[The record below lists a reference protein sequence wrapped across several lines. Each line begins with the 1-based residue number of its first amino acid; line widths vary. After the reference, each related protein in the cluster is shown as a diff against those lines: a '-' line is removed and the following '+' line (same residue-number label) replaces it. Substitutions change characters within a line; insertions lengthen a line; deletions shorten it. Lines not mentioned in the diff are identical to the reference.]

1 LNFELFLTRVC
12 KMQAVARARFLR
24 GSARKMRQV
33 LDNIRGKNVEAAINI
48 LHLTHKKSA
57 LDLEK
62 VVRSAVANA
71 LNVYGDKISDPN
83 TLTITEARCDE
94 GPIMRRIRARAMGR
108 AYRIRKRTCHL
119 KIVVSAEE

>member
-1 LNFELFLTRVC
+1 
-12 KMQAVARARFLR
+12 MQAVARARFLK

-33 LDNIRGKNVEAAINI
+33 LDIIRGKNVEAAINI
-48 LHLTHKKSA
+48 LHLTRKKSA

-83 TLTITEARCDE
+83 KLTITEAQCDE
-94 GPIMRRIRARAMGR
+94 GPIMKRIRARAMGR
-108 AYRIRKRTCHL
+108 AFRIRKRTYHL
-119 KIVVSAEE
+119 KIVVSTEE